1 MSENQPDVSADI
13 PSPLRSLLTE
23 LHEMYQ
29 ELILVGFPERAAIDI
44 ISRVVSESMLYRI
57 SVDFGGDEE
66 DLDDDDEDAD

>member
-1 MSENQPDVSADI
+1 
-13 PSPLRSLLTE
+13 
-23 LHEMYQ
+23 MYQ

-66 DLDDDDEDAD
+66 DFDDDDEDEDLGST

>member
-66 DLDDDDEDAD
+66 DFDDDDEDAN